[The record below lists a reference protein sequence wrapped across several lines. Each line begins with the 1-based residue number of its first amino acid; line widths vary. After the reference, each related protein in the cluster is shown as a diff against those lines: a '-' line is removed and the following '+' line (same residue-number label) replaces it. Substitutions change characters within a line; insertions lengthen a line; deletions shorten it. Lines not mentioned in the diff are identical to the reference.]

1 MYDDQDILNYKE
13 SPIHIDDVITSL
25 VAQQAHF
32 SDHLDRCWDD
42 LDPEQLARLLLLYG
56 QNASRLGRLLRDRYA
71 LYRNSYEELQTW
83 PTCDEVRPNA
93 SLDAPLTDD
102 DTFTDEYTDDDDHV
116 SPQDGTPT
124 NDVPP
129 QDSTPTND
137 VPPYDVPPRHD
148 PDAHVL
154 PVHIDDVISAL
165 AAKQARLSHYL
176 DSCWQDPDADH
187 LDRLLAVY
195 SQNAIRLGRLLR
207 DRAVVYGPPPDPKEI
222 VLIEAYEV
230 AGAIL
235 GIDLMG
241 RS

>member
-93 SLDAPLTDD
+93 SSDAPLTDD
-102 DTFTDEYTDDDDHV
+102 DTFTDEYTDDDDLVLPHH
-116 SPQDGTPT
+116 DTPA
-124 NDVPP
+124 NDVPT
-129 QDSTPTND
+129 DD
-137 VPPYDVPPRHD
+137 VSPRND

-176 DSCWQDPDADH
+176 DSCWQDPDAGH

-207 DRAVVYGPPPDPKEI
+207 DRAVVYGPPPDPKEV

-235 GIDLMG
+235 GVDLMG